1 MVATR
6 PPQSLPLVL
15 QQMKVLPP
23 DGSANALNMSGLGRG
38 RSLAQGVGEKVSL
51 PNGLAPQGVNRSLQE
66 NTSLI
71 EALARGRGIGRG
83 ILAVG
88 KADCHDT
95 YTSCVLDI
103 TAVLSWFQSPL

>member
-6 PPQSLPLVL
+6 PPQSIPLVL

-23 DGSANALNMSGLGRG
+23 DGGANALNMSGLGRG
-38 RSLAQGVGEKVSL
+38 RSLTQGAGEKVSL

-88 KADCHDT
+88 KAA
-95 YTSCVLDI
+95 L
-103 TAVLSWFQSPL
+103 P